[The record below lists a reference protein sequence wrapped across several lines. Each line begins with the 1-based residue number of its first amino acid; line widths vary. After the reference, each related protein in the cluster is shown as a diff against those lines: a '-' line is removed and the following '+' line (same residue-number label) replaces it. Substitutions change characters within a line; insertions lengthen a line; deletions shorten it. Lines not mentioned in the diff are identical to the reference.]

1 MPQPII
7 LLNEESLNA
16 GMRELVRKTVEDTLN
31 CLLEEEVG
39 DLVGVG
45 S

>member
-1 MPQPII
+1 MPQPKII
-7 LLNEESLNA
+7 LSEESLKA

-31 CLLEEEVG
+31 CLLEKEVG